1 MNSPQL
7 CGFRH
12 KNSINCFAFTSDI
25 CNIRHITIT
34 GYLNSMSIG
43 KSGRVVLQIDPNLK
57 KQLYGELAIRGL
69 TLKEWFLMSAS
80 ELLKNPNANVQQ
92 ITNEENEQ
100 NG

>member
-1 MNSPQL
+1 M
-7 CGFRH
+7 
-12 KNSINCFAFTSDI
+12 T
-25 CNIRHITIT
+25 T

-92 ITNEENEQ
+92 ITKEENEQ